1 MKYLLPIALLFI
13 SFSAFAQDPKPQA
26 ALPAI
31 AEATAS
37 NATETITIP
46 KAEYEALKKAA
57 AENQRLIQ
65 RRNQLLAE
73 NDALAAELA
82 LWKQRLLRVLRCQ
95 TIQEAIEELRAV
107 LGINQG
113 GGESQVPPAQR

>member
-73 NDALAAELA
+73 NERLYAELSV
-82 LWKQRLLRVLRCQ
+82 WRSRLERVLQCA

-107 LGINQG
+107 LSQG
-113 GGESQVPPAQR
+113 ANGQ